1 MIKYLILILFLL
13 LSHSVSAQTKSTK
26 NEVLIA
32 NVSKLKTL
40 AEELSTS
47 NRVTDILPWY
57 IKKDKDSISQ
67 KLNLFQ
73 KDLQRSKD
81 SVEYYLAPSFTEG
94 GTHAIRF
101 VYHDDTPHSSIFIV
115 FAEKDTL
122 ATIIQIDDW
131 HLTQKAVKEYKSQSK
146 GVWNIPPPPMPPLKH
161 Y

>member
-101 VYHDDTPHSSIFIV
+101 VYHDDTPHSSIFIQTTTGYKHNSSLSV
-115 FAEKDTL
+115 ILKPLYYPAPDPPFAYFHCDTDSNC
-122 ATIIQIDDW
+122 A
-131 HLTQKAVKEYKSQSK
+131 QKS
-146 GVWNIPPPPMPPLKH
+146 P
-161 Y
+161 